1 MTYYSFQGRFPEKLP
16 HRIKLSNG
24 TTRTDSSTFTA
35 EEIQDAGGI
44 EVEDPPS
51 VQHPNRLGWD
61 SENMKW
67 LIKEPDVVAVGK
79 QLRWIREECQRKLAE
94 TDYKVIKALEAGVPL
109 DPIYVQYRQE
119 LRDLY
124 NNVDTLEDPWNIVFP
139 QPIFP
144 EDDLP
149 EVEDL

>member
-24 TTRTDSSTFTA
+24 ITRTDSSTFTA
-35 EEIQDAGGI
+35 EEIQDAGWI
-44 EVEDPPS
+44 EVENPPS
-51 VQHPNRLGWD
+51 VEYPNRLGWD
-61 SENMKW
+61 FENMKW
-67 LIKEPDVVAVGK
+67 TIEQPDVVAVGK
-79 QLRWIREECQRKLAE
+79 RLIWIREECQRKLAE
-94 TDYKVIKALEAGVPL
+94 TDYKVIKALEAGEAL

-124 NNVDTLEDPWNIVFP
+124 NNIESLEDPWNLVFP

-144 EDDLP
+144 EDPVP
-149 EVEDL
+149 EVENL